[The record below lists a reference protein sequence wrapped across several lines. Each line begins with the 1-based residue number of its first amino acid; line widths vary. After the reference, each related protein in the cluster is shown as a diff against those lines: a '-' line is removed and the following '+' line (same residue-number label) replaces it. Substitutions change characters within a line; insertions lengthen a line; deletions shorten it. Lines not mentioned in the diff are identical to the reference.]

1 MYNYYKGLT
10 QLSQRTLSPQIWIF
24 SIQKITYSWKN
35 TNQNK
40 QGSFVESGPGCTC
53 LDKDILIK
61 RMYASQ
67 YVAIMN
73 K

>member
-1 MYNYYKGLT
+1 M
-10 QLSQRTLSPQIWIF
+10 
-24 SIQKITYSWKN
+24 TYFWKN

-61 RMYASQ
+61 RMYVSQ

>member
-1 MYNYYKGLT
+1 M
-10 QLSQRTLSPQIWIF
+10 
-24 SIQKITYSWKN
+24 TYSWKN

-40 QGSFVESGPGCTC
+40 QGSFVESGPGYTC
-53 LDKDILIK
+53 LDKDILIN
-61 RMYASQ
+61 RMYVSQ